1 MLAALNERDKCLCHE
16 SASNRTKP
24 LTIVENLSFLQY
36 IVPERGLRIELIFN
50 QQCAMRAL
58 AYLRRTQDRFAKE
71 FRDCLSAGQTEQPPA
86 QQVAYSERGHLLLT
100 LKGRESFQRQRQGG
114 IDTPG

>member
-1 MLAALNERDKCLCHE
+1 MTTALNEPDE
-16 SASNRTKP
+16 GFGYEPAANGTQA
-24 LTIVENLSFLQY
+24 LTIIENLSFLQY
-36 IVPERGLRIELIFN
+36 IVPERGLRIELVVD
-50 QQCAMRAL
+50 QQGTMRAL
-58 AYLRRTQDRFAKE
+58 AHLLRAQDRFAKE

-100 LKGRESFQRQRQGG
+100 LKGRESFERQRQGG